1 MLICLFLIQLVI
13 TKTENQH
20 ILLLYQYEMEGIS
33 KRMLDDEESHVG
45 SPGLRRQTN
54 DGQEC
59 GAGT

>member
-1 MLICLFLIQLVI
+1 MI